1 MKKVSFYTDFGH
13 EQFLNVFR
21 TEIEEL
27 EKRRVDYVIFENPD
41 MIIPKMSI
49 DGTTV
54 LGLDNIKDELK
65 YILKE

>member
-1 MKKVSFYTDFGH
+1 
-13 EQFLNVFR
+13 
-21 TEIEEL
+21 
-27 EKRRVDYVIFENPD
+27 

-65 YILKE
+65 YILKK